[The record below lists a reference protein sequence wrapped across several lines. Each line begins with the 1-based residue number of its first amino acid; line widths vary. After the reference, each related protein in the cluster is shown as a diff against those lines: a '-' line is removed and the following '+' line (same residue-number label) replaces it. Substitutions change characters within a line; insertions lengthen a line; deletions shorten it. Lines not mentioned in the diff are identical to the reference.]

1 MHHRLRVAGPR
12 WWLIPTH
19 RLRLLEPQKLRCVTQ
34 DFLKSTQQ
42 IVHDRLG
49 EEDAAWCAPRLSLP
63 RILFRIVSQHIRK
76 RHYNWW

>member
-19 RLRLLEPQKLRCVTQ
+19 RLRLLEPQKLRCVAQ

-49 EEDAAWCAPRLSLP
+49 EEDAARRTTFEPTP
-63 RILFRIVSQHIRK
+63 PILFRIVSQHRRR